1 MAVASDI
8 SELVAGGI
16 PKTGEKLLTSP
27 LRESHIVPLI
37 TSNLNK
43 TLSLLLRLRRLL
55 LPLISEKNSF
65 FHELWNG
72 CVFFKLLNSIINPYF
87 KSIRT

>member
-27 LRESHIVPLI
+27 LCESHIVPLI

-55 LPLISEKNSF
+55 PSLISEK
-65 FHELWNG
+65 
-72 CVFFKLLNSIINPYF
+72 
-87 KSIRT
+87 KSNFLMNY